1 MVVTL
6 RINHMGRHNGL
17 QQILFDKLLERLNI
31 VAENSFLTAIVIRR
45 FQMRISNHMTMPR
58 KVFPRCGHAGLVHT
72 ANKIAGQIHRT
83 FYFATKTAIADGFT
97 LMPKIQHRREA
108 QIDIKCGHF
117 RCHLPAG
124 FQCHFL
130 LCNRIFN
137 QCGKRLHCG
146 KLGETI
152 TKTLY
157 SATFLIH
164 RNQQGLFH
172 LLSHRLNQRL

>member
-1 MVVTL
+1 MAIAL
-6 RINHMGRHNGL
+6 RINHMCRHDGL

-31 VAENSFLTAIVIRR
+31 LIENIFLATLIIRG
-45 FQMRISNHMTMPR
+45 FQMRIGNHMAMPG
-58 KVFPRCGHAGLVHT
+58 KMFSRCGHAGLMHT
-72 ANKIAGQIHRT
+72 ANKISRQIHRT
-83 FYFATKTAIADGFT
+83 FYLATKTAIADSFT
-97 LMPKIQHRREA
+97 LMSKIQYRRKA

-117 RCHLPAG
+117 CRHLPAG

-137 QCGKRLHCG
+137 QCRKRLHCR
-146 KLGETI
+146 KLGEAV

-172 LLSHRLNQRL
+172 LLSHGLNQRL